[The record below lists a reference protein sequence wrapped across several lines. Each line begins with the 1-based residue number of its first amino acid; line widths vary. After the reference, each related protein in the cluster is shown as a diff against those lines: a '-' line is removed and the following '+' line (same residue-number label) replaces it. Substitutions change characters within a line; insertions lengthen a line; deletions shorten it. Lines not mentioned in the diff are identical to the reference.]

1 MTLVLV
7 YLTAGAA
14 AGFLSGV
21 FGIGGGLIIV
31 PMLLFALGLQ
41 GVSEQVAIHIAIASS
56 LATIVVTAISS
67 VRAHWRRGNILWPV
81 FRSLALGML
90 AGAFLG
96 AQVTGRLPADTLRV
110 VFACFTLGMAARML
124 LAGIPEPGHRPGS
137 ALVNAAVGGVI
148 GTASSVV
155 GIGGGSMTVPYLAW
169 RGVPMRQAVGTSS
182 ACGLPIALA
191 GTLGYVVAGAT
202 RDLPL
207 PAFSTGFIHWP
218 SVLGITV
225 VSVFTAPLGAAVASR
240 IPQRY
245 LRRAFAGFLLL
256 VGTDLLLAG

>member
-1 MTLVLV
+1 MTILLV
-7 YLTAGAA
+7 YLSAGAA

-31 PMLLFALGLQ
+31 PMLLIALHLQ
-41 GVSEQVAIHIAIASS
+41 GVSDQVAIHIAIASS
-56 LATIVVTAISS
+56 LATIVVTAVSS
-67 VRAHWRRGNILWPV
+67 VRAHWRRGNIRWPD

-90 AGAFLG
+90 TGAFLG

-110 VFACFTLGMAARML
+110 LFACFTLAMAVRMILARVPE
-124 LAGIPEPGHRPGS
+124 AGRGPGS
-137 ALVNAAVGGVI
+137 APVNAAVGALI
-148 GTASSVV
+148 GALSSVV

-169 RGVPMRQAVGTSS
+169 RGVAMREAVGTSA
-182 ACGLPIALA
+182 ACGLPIAVA
-191 GTLGYVVAGAT
+191 GTLGFVVAGTA

-225 VSVFTAPLGAAVASR
+225 ISVFTAPLGAAVASR
-240 IPQRY
+240 VKPQY
-245 LRRAFAGFLLL
+245 LRRGFAVFLLV
-256 VGTDLLLAG
+256 VGTDLLLGP